1 MYLLILEP
9 KYNSQN
15 KNRSSSSPPVQLENY
30 FLRMMDSAHKP
41 FIEKD
46 LTQTSML
53 GLFIA
58 AKLVLAET
66 FICSPNIYYI

>member
-15 KNRSSSSPPVQLENY
+15 KNRSSSPPVQLENY
-30 FLRMMDSAHKP
+30 FLRMMVSTHKP

-66 FICSPNIYYI
+66 FIFSPNIYYI